1 MAPEGAER
9 TAAPTRGCA
18 GTRTLGTAPKEIEL
32 GIGNAAM
39 EGAPVHTA
47 SSTSPSAA
55 EDGVQS
61 SAGSA
66 GVRGSTG
73 NSSEDSALVL
83 SPRATRS
90 HASACAR
97 AQPHARG
104 SAAHAG
110 KLLLVTPPLA
120 EFLGVSSDV
129 PTLTRLQV
137 PTHPPAYPGAA
148 QDSPPIRFACATV
161 NSRLTAV
168 RRSSV
173 TRTALQPQRHTPSM
187 RLCAP
192 RGRSLP
198 SHVGGPGRGLYA
210 L

>member
-1 MAPEGAER
+1 MER
-9 TAAPTRGCA
+9 
-18 GTRTLGTAPKEIEL
+18 
-32 GIGNAAM
+32 
-39 EGAPVHTA
+39 APVHTA
-47 SSTSPSAA
+47 DSTSPSAA
-55 EDGVQS
+55 EDGAQS

-161 NSRLTAV
+161 NSLRQCGGLRLHARLSSHSGTPHRCVCVLRAAGRCQVTSAAQVAAYTHYDTTLTAV
-168 RRSSV
+168 DC
-173 TRTALQPQRHTPSM
+173 TLPPLQQ
-187 RLCAP
+187 
-192 RGRSLP
+192 
-198 SHVGGPGRGLYA
+198 
-210 L
+210 